1 MSKIIEF
8 GPEARQK
15 LSAGID
21 KLANA
26 VTATLG
32 PNGRN
37 VVIANQGI
45 PQSTKD
51 GVTVAKSITL
61 EDPIEELGV
70 QLLKQAAI
78 KTADNAGDGTTT
90 STLLAQEMVK
100 QGLTHLNNGANS
112 VEIKR
117 GIDSAVKEVVTYLR
131 HNIKEDVS
139 EEDQLKQIATIS
151 ANNDPEVGELIAT
164 AMQKVGREGVVFIE
178 ESKNG
183 ETYLETVEGMQFDR
197 GYKSPYFVTDNNNMS
212 TTISD
217 ALILI
222 ADKKFT
228 QVKELLPILEAVSA
242 QNKSLLIIAE
252 DIEGEALATL
262 IVNKARG
269 ILKVVAVKAPDFGDR
284 RKLLLEDIA
293 IMTGGQV
300 FSTEKG
306 MKLDKFNWEWFGEAR
321 VVTVSKDTTTLV
333 DGKGDAEKIEARITE
348 LQTQIEKALSPYEKE
363 KLQERLAKFVGGV
376 AIVHVGGFTE
386 SEMREKKDRVDDAL
400 QATKAAL
407 EEGIVPGGGAALLYA
422 REAITDRT
430 NIGKNIVYKACSAP
444 FMKILTNAGK
454 TDSECY
460 GLINGLNVTK
470 IETYSTSSKIETYST
485 ASVES
490 NNWKGYD
497 LKTDSFVNMKN
508 AGIIDPAKVTRTAI
522 ENAASVAGTILLTE
536 AVVVDKPEDKKSE
549 GGFGDMMGMM

>member
-8 GPEARQK
+8 GPEARKK
-15 LSAGID
+15 LLAGVD
-21 KLANA
+21 KLADA

-70 QLLKQAAI
+70 QLVKQAAI
-78 KTADNAGDGTTT
+78 KTADHAGDGTTT

-100 QGLTHLNNGANS
+100 QGLKYLNNGENA
-112 VEIKR
+112 VQIKR
-117 GIDSAVKEVVTYLR
+117 SIDKAVKEVVNYLR
-131 HNIKEDVS
+131 QEIKEDIS
-139 EEDQLKQIATIS
+139 NEEQLKQIATIS

-197 GYKSPYFVTDNNNMS
+197 GYKSPYFVTDNNSMS
-212 TTISD
+212 TSIQD

-242 QNKSLLIIAE
+242 QNISLLVIAE
-252 DIEGEALATL
+252 DVEGEALATL

-284 RKLLLEDIA
+284 RKLILEDIA

-306 MKLDKFNWEWFGEAR
+306 MKLDKFSWDWFGEAR
-321 VVTVSKDTTTLV
+321 VVTVGKDTTTIV
-333 DGKGDAEKIEARITE
+333 DGKGDADKITARIEE
-348 LQTQIEKALSPYEKE
+348 LQTQIEKSTSPYEKE
-363 KLQERLAKFVGGV
+363 KLQERLAKFIGGV

-386 SEMREKKDRVDDAL
+386 AEMREKKDRVDDAL

-407 EEGIVPGGGAALLYA
+407 EEGIVPGGGMALLHA
-422 REAITDRT
+422 RNGISDFDS
-430 NIGKNIVYKACSAP
+430 IGGKIVYNACAEP
-444 FMKILTNAGK
+444 FKKILSNAGFEQEDIYNSLLGA
-454 TDSECY
+454 TGGDYWWGFNLMEDDFNDMREI
-460 GLINGLNVTK
+460 GV
-470 IETYSTSSKIETYST
+470 
-485 ASVES
+485 
-490 NNWKGYD
+490 
-497 LKTDSFVNMKN
+497 
-508 AGIIDPAKVTRTAI
+508 IDPAKVTRTAI

-536 AVVVDKPEDKKSE
+536 AVVVDKPEEKKGDDGL
-549 GGFGDMMGMM
+549 GGMMGMM

>member
-1 MSKIIEF
+1 MSKQIIEN
-8 GPEARQK
+8 GAEARKK
-15 LSAGID
+15 LLNGIN
-21 KLANA
+21 KLADA
-26 VTATLG
+26 VTYTLG

-37 VVIANQGI
+37 VIYSDGHNVL
-45 PQSTKD
+45 STKD
-51 GVTVAKSITL
+51 GVSIARHIRSL

-70 QLLKQAAI
+70 QLVKQAAI
-78 KTADNAGDGTTT
+78 KTADLAGDGTTT

-100 QGLTHLNNGANS
+100 QGLSHLNNGANA

-117 GIDSAVKEVVTYLR
+117 SIDKTVKDLVNFIRTD
-131 HNIKEDVS
+131 IKEDIS
-139 EEDQLKQIATIS
+139 SEDQLKQIATIS

-164 AMQKVGREGVVFIE
+164 AMKKVGREGVVFIE

-212 TTISD
+212 TSIQD

-228 QVKELLPILEAVSA
+228 QVKELLPILEAVST

-269 ILKVVAVKAPDFGDR
+269 ILKVVAVKSPDFGDR

-306 MKLDKFNWEWFGEAR
+306 MKLDKFDWKWFGEAR
-321 VVTVSKDTTTLV
+321 IITVNKDNTTIV
-333 DGKGDAEKIEARITE
+333 DGKGNTDAIKLRIEE
-348 LQTQIEKALSPYEKE
+348 LQSQIEKSTSSYEKE
-363 KLQERLAKFVGGV
+363 KLQERLAKFIGGV

-407 EEGIVPGGGAALLYA
+407 EEGIVPGGGSVLLHA
-422 REAITDRT
+422 RT
-430 NIGKNIVYKACSAP
+430 NIYVDDIGSEIVYNACAAP
-444 FMKILTNAGK
+444 FKKILSNAGYEQEK
-454 TDSECY
+454 IY
-460 GLINGLNVTK
+460 NAINVITTGD
-470 IETYSTSSKIETYST
+470 Y
-485 ASVES
+485 
-490 NNWKGYD
+490 WDGWD
-497 LKTDSFVNMKN
+497 LKTEDFVNMRE
-508 AGIIDPAKVTRTAI
+508 AGIIDPAKVSRIAL

-536 AVVVDKPEDKKSE
+536 AVVVDKPEEKKKDS
-549 GGFGDMMGMM
+549 GFGDMMGMM